1 MPNAYKELGEDK
13 LYKMIDRFYGYVKE
27 DPRINHLF
35 PGDWEET
42 AYKQKLFQTQFL
54 GGPNVYIEK
63 YGHPMMK
70 MRHMPFRITPSAR
83 DAWLENMERAMNDVE
98 IDEELKKYMMAR
110 YEMTA
115 NHMVNSDD

>member
-13 LYKMIDRFYGYVKE
+13 LHALIDRFYGYVKE
-27 DPRINHLF
+27 DDRINHLF
-35 PGDWEET
+35 PRDWEET

-54 GGPNVYIEK
+54 GGPNVYNEK
-63 YGHPMMK
+63 YGHPMLK
-70 MRHMPFRITPSAR
+70 MRHTPFRITPESR
-83 DAWLENMERAMNDVE
+83 DAWLENMNRAMEDIEVE
-98 IDEELKKYMMAR
+98 TELKNYIMAR

>member
-13 LYKMIDRFYGYVKE
+13 LYEMIDRFYGYVKE